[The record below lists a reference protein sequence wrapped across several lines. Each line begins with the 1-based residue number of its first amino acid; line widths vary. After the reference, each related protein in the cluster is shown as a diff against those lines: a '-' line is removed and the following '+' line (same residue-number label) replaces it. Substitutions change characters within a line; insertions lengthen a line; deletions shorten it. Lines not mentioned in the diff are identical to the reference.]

1 MVIEE
6 KDIFSVSFGIIIIY
20 LNYVKSRYA
29 VMVTMY
35 TQGLKSFAHVLAR
48 CFLLTN
54 ISQLYQKKNQT
65 NTYIDIDEL
74 KIFKYF
80 FYDKTPFE
88 TEIENIT
95 KTKDKVMLDKMNNK
109 ISIINETS
117 TILVEIKDELNKNIK
132 LIYESMCELQDEI
145 YSDDSLLTLAELNKI
160 DAIIDDGSNV
170 T

>member
-6 KDIFSVSFGIIIIY
+6 KYIFSVSFGIIIIY

-48 CFLLTN
+48 CFSLTN

-74 KIFKYF
+74 KIFKDF
-80 FYDKTPFE
+80 FYDATPFKS
-88 TEIENIT
+88 EIKNIT
-95 KTKDKVMLDKMNNK
+95 KTKDKVMLDKIINK
-109 ISIINETS
+109 ISTINETS
-117 TILVEIKDELNKNIK
+117 TTLTKIKDELNKKIK
-132 LIYESMCELQDEI
+132 LKDE
-145 YSDDSLLTLAELNKI
+145 
-160 DAIIDDGSNV
+160 
-170 T
+170 